1 MAFGLALLFLITSFN
16 VVHAQPAG
24 NPFGAGA
31 GKSAQVNETPGFIQ
45 RTLFEIRRVQRNL
58 QRDLADAVDEF
69 KKSSS
74 SKAAFILVG
83 LAFLYGVFHAV
94 GPGHGK
100 IVISSY
106 LVAHESV
113 IRRGILL
120 AFLSSFAQGVSAI
133 FLVGIFI
140 LILDFS
146 RLATTNF
153 AWTLEQVS
161 YGLMILIGLWMF
173 ISAFRGKAHDHHH
186 HHHGELAPEA
196 DHDSEN
202 RSRWARMAAIVTA
215 IGIRP
220 CSGAIILL
228 LFAFAH
234 GLFAI
239 GIGSVAAM
247 SLGTAIT
254 VSVLAILSVI
264 SRNLVVRF
272 ASSSEKLERRL
283 QAGLLILGAVIIAGF
298 GALLLL
304 ASFEQPAP
312 RF

>member
-1 MAFGLALLFLITSFN
+1 MLTIGLVLVCFFSSFN
-16 VVHAQPAG
+16 IVHAQTPE
-24 NPFGAGA
+24 NPFGTGA
-31 GKSAQVNETPGFIQ
+31 AKSTHVKETPGFLQ
-45 RTLFEIRRVQRNL
+45 RTLFELRRVQRQL
-58 QRDLADAVDEF
+58 QKDLADAVDEF
-69 KKSSS
+69 KKTSS
-74 SKAAFILVG
+74 SKAAFILIG
-83 LAFLYGVFHAV
+83 LAFFYGVFHAV

-120 AFLSSFAQGVSAI
+120 AFLSSLGQGISAI
-133 FLVGIFI
+133 VLVGIFI

-153 AWTLEQVS
+153 VWTLEQVS
-161 YGLMILIGLWMF
+161 YGLMICIGLWML
-173 ISAFRGKAHDHHH
+173 ILAFRRKAHDHHH
-186 HHHGELAPEA
+186 HGDLTAQTDENAQ
-196 DHDSEN
+196 N
-202 RSRWARMAAIVTA
+202 RSRWARMAAIVA
-215 IGIRP
+215 VISVRP

-234 GLFAI
+234 GLIVI
-239 GIGSVAAM
+239 GIGSVVAM

-254 VSVLAILSVI
+254 VSLLAILSVF
-264 SRNLVVRF
+264 SRNFVVRF
-272 ASSSEKLERRL
+272 AASNETLEKRL
-283 QAGLLILGAVIIAGF
+283 QVGLLALGAVIIAGF
-298 GALLLL
+298 GVLLLL